1 MFLVSCST
9 CADILGRPVAS
20 EHPDE
25 DGAQAFVRRHHAL
38 VGHRAVITE
47 RPAA

>member
-9 CADILGRPVAS
+9 CADILGRPV
-20 EHPDE
+20 
-25 DGAQAFVRRHHAL
+25 AQAFVRRHHAL

>member
-1 MFLVSCST
+1 MFLVTCRA

-20 EHPDE
+20 EYPDT
-25 DGAQAFVRRHHAL
+25 DDAAAFVRRHHAL